1 MTIKPGVAWGE
12 AVPSPTD
19 LRVVP
24 TDRDAREFVVRQRE
38 RGTLLQPLGLQPI
51 GLGGGDLARTM
62 GGGHG
67 RFPGMV
73 TKATVDLL
81 RVQAGE
87 RVTWA
92 VAHVIARRA
101 WRSGEVLMA
110 MNAEF
115 FGAYDVAP
123 RSHPND
129 GKVDVLHVAADMS
142 WRARRAAARRART
155 GTHLPHPQLT
165 ARQVTDYSLA
175 FQRPLVLWIDGVR
188 WGTSPEL
195 TITVEPDALTVY
207 A

>member
-1 MTIKPGVAWGE
+1 MTIEKGMPWGV

-38 RGTLLQPLGLQPI
+38 RGDTLRPL
-51 GLGGGDLARTM
+51 GLGGGDMARTM
-62 GGGHG
+62 GGGQN
-67 RFPGMV
+67 RFPGTV
-73 TKATVDLL
+73 TQATIDLL
-81 RVQAGE
+81 RVQAGD

-92 VAHVIARRA
+92 VAHVVARRT
-101 WRSGEVLMA
+101 WHRGEVLFA

-115 FGAYDVAP
+115 LGPYDVAP

-129 GKVDVLHVAADMS
+129 GKVDILHVAADMT

-155 GTHLPHPQLT
+155 GTHLPHPRLT
-165 ARQVTDYSLA
+165 ARQVGEYSLA
-175 FQRPLVLWIDGVR
+175 FARPLVIWVDGVR
-188 WGTSPEL
+188 WGTAAEV
-195 TITVEPDALTVY
+195 TVAVEPDALIVY

>member
-19 LRVVP
+19 LRIAP
-24 TDRDAREFVVRQRE
+24 TDRDARDFVVRQRE
-38 RGTLLQPLGLQPI
+38 RGTTLQPI

-62 GGGHG
+62 GGGRG
-67 RFPGMV
+67 RFPGTV

-81 RVQAGE
+81 RVQTGE

-101 WRSGEVLMA
+101 WRSGELVFA

-115 FGAYDVAP
+115 FGDYDVAP

-129 GKVDVLHVAADMS
+129 GKVDVLHVAAEMS
-142 WRARRAAARRART
+142 WRARRAAARRAQT

-165 ARQVTDYSLA
+165 ARQVTDVSLTFA
-175 FQRPLVLWIDGVR
+175 RPLVLWIDGVR
-188 WGTSPEL
+188 WGTAADVRV
-195 TITVEPDALTVY
+195 TVEPDALTVY